1 MKVAPENDFFK
12 WFILNETGD
21 IVGVREDAPEEVKKT
36 LEMAMKVF
44 NDLKDEDINEMR
56 KKFLKNHEMGDFG
69 EDVYYCDGDD
79 DELDDESVE
88 KLIKKYHIKFPDFLE
103 DYDLDS
109 MKPRYEKE
117 LKSE

>member
-56 KKFLKNHEMGDFG
+56 KKFLKNHEMRDFG

-88 KLIKKYHIKFPDFLE
+88 KLIKKYNIKIPDFLE